1 MKRSKN
7 NHGEG
12 ISLSTNTMKNQ
23 IQEFACKVV
32 GGFIL
37 LGTVIGMVL
46 YTLLGGVI
54 HLNKRE
60 ARPRE

>member
-7 NHGEG
+7 IHGDVTH
-12 ISLSTNTMKNQ
+12 LSTKTMKNQ

-32 GGFIL
+32 DGFIL

-46 YTLLGGVI
+46 YVLLGGVVD
-54 HLNKRE
+54 LNKRD
-60 ARPRE
+60 AR